1 MWEFILFT
9 LITDKVVL
17 LHPLFLLLAFFGI
30 QVYSFTDCVEIKNTI
45 KQLKI
50 KNSSIVKSEQH
61 IGIIIGKW
69 FIGYIF
75 ENDSGEKKSQAF
87 YLIMRRKDYCEI
99 KKTIDDK
106 RFNSSLSGSLSE
118 SELKSKSKS
127 EPCKVSIW
135 NSTGSKWWR
144 DYNSCIADWSHIV
157 PQINQISI
165 VENIKKLYQEKR
177 TNSVVIYI
185 YGPPGSGKTSIGLI
199 IAKEFKS
206 HYYDGWKPLSE
217 GNHFSGIYS
226 HVNPDKE
233 QPLII
238 VVNEI
243 DTYIKKLDKQDP
255 VKDVERQFD
264 GKTDWN
270 NFFDSVGMGLYP
282 NVIIIATGNSPA
294 SEFDRSLMRKGRFD
308 IVVELEQFE
317 QFYIN
322 KDD

>member
-1 MWEFILFT
+1 MWNFILFT
-9 LITDKVVL
+9 LLTDKVTL

-30 QVYSFTDCVEIKNTI
+30 QVYSFTDCAEIKNTI

-50 KNSSIVKSEQH
+50 KNSSIVKSDQN
-61 IGIIIGKW
+61 IGVIIGKW

-75 ENDSGEKKSQAF
+75 ENDSSEKKSQNF

-106 RFNSSLSGSLSE
+106 RFNLQSTE
-118 SELKSKSKS
+118 KEK
-127 EPCKVSIW
+127 EPCKVNIW

-144 DYNSCIADWSHIV
+144 DYNNCIADWSHIV

-165 VENIKKLYQEKR
+165 VENIKKLYNEKR
-177 TNSVVIYI
+177 TNSVVIYV

-226 HVNPDKE
+226 HINPDKE
-233 QPLII
+233 QPLVI

-243 DTYIKKLDKQDP
+243 DTYIKKLDKQEP
-255 VKDVERQFD
+255 IKDVERQFD

-282 NVIIIATGNSPA
+282 NVIIITTGNTPV
-294 SEFDRSLMRKGRFD
+294 SEFDNSLMRKGRFD
-308 IVVELEQFE
+308 IVVELENLID
-317 QFYIN
+317 IN
-322 KDD
+322 IKND